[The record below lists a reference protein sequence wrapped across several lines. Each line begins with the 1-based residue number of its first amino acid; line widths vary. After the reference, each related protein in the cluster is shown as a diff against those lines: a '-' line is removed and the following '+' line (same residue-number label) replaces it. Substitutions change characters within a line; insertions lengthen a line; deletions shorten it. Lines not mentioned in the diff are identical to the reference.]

1 VGVRPT
7 DVSLA
12 TKLDVGIGA
21 ACDPGCGQPTVE
33 RVDQVLAPACATTPR
48 LGRAGD
54 QCGRA
59 VGDDS
64 RTDRYSG
71 AGRRLCAS
79 LGPWRRGPRQWPPS
93 SLEPTEHGSIV
104 TRAERIVRRVA
115 RRAGIGKRLGPHTL
129 RPRVHHRCSRRRGS
143 TARCARSRQ
152 PCRRPHQ
159 NALRPSPGLARPTR
173 HRHRRHLPRWGRPLA
188 PSTDNGAAAGKSS
201 WLAARRRRCSDL
213 QQQLPGE
220 Q

>member
-7 DVSLA
+7 DANLA
-12 TKLDVGIGA
+12 TQLDVGIGT

-59 VGDDS
+59 VGDDC
-64 RTDRYSG
+64 RPGRYSG
-71 AGRRLCAS
+71 RGVVGVHHWGHGDGDRGR
-79 LGPWRRGPRQWPPS
+79 PPS
-93 SLEPTEHGSIV
+93 SLGPTEHGSI
-104 TRAERIVRRVA
+104 TRAGQIARGGARHTGISKRV
-115 RRAGIGKRLGPHTL
+115 GPHTL
-129 RPRVHHRCSRRRGS
+129 RHAFNHHRAPRRSS

-152 PCRRPHQ
+152 PCRAPHQ
-159 NALRPSPGLARPTR
+159 NALRPSPGLARPKR
-173 HRHRRHLPRWGRPLA
+173 HRHRRHVPRRGQPLA
-188 PSTDNGAAAGKSS
+188 PSTDDGAAAGKSS